1 MRLSPA
7 TQARLRDNA
16 PLATLI
22 VLVLIVGIFSPSFLD
37 ATTLM
42 LLAADT
48 ATLFIMGAGLTF
60 VIMVGGIDLSVQA
73 VASLASVVMAAT
85 LPTIGALAVPLAL
98 LSGIVAGLI
107 SGFAQTRLRIPS
119 FISTLAVSGIAA
131 AAALMFSGTRSVP
144 IPPGMRETVLAF
156 AAARTF
162 GVPNDILV
170 ALAVLLASLFV
181 ERRTVFGRWSVAV
194 GAGEPAALVAGVP
207 VNRVKVVS
215 LMISGGLAALAGV
228 VMGARLSSGSP
239 TLANEFL
246 LPAVAAVCVGGTAL
260 TGGVGSVAR
269 TLIGAL
275 IVSVVRI
282 GMTFIGVDP
291 FAQQIVFG
299 AVLVLAVA
307 ATIDRSKIPIVK

>member
-1 MRLSPA
+1 MRVSPEM
-7 TQARLRDNA
+7 QARLRDNS

-22 VLVLIVGIFSPSFLD
+22 VLVLIVGVFSPAFLE
-37 ATTLM
+37 ANTLM

-60 VIMVGGIDLSVQA
+60 VIMVGGIDLSVQT
-73 VASLASVVMAAT
+73 VASLASVVMAVT
-85 LPTIGALAVPLAL
+85 LQRVGWLAVPLAL
-98 LSGIVAGLI
+98 ASGVLAGLV

-119 FISTLAVSGIAA
+119 FIATLAVSGIAA
-131 AAALMFSGTRSVP
+131 AAALILSGTQSVP
-144 IPPGMRETVLAF
+144 IPPDMRGNVLAF
-156 AAARTF
+156 AAGRTF
-162 GVPNDILV
+162 GLPNDILV
-170 ALAVLLASLFV
+170 ALAVLLVSLFV
-181 ERRTVFGRWSVAV
+181 ERRTVFGRWSIAV

-207 VNRVKVVS
+207 VNRVKVTALAV
-215 LMISGGLAALAGV
+215 SGGLAALAGV

-269 TLIGAL
+269 TLVGAL

-291 FAQQIVFG
+291 FSQQIVFG

>member
-1 MRLSPA
+1 MRVSPEM
-7 TQARLRDNA
+7 QSRLRDNA

-22 VLVLIVGIFSPSFLD
+22 VLVLVVGMFSPAFLE
-37 ATTLM
+37 ANTLM

-60 VIMVGGIDLSVQA
+60 VIMVGGIDLSVQT
-73 VASLASVVMAAT
+73 VASLASVVMAVT
-85 LPTIGALAVPLAL
+85 LPGVGWLSVPLAL
-98 LSGIVAGLI
+98 ASGVLAGLV

-119 FISTLAVSGIAA
+119 FIATLAVSGIAA
-131 AAALMFSGTRSVP
+131 AAALILSGTQSVP
-144 IPPGMRETVLAF
+144 IPPAMRGTVLAF
-156 AAARTF
+156 AAGRTF
-162 GVPNDILV
+162 GMPNDILV

-181 ERRTVFGRWSVAV
+181 ERRTVFGRWSIAV

-207 VNRVKVVS
+207 VNRVKVTALAV
-215 LMISGGLAALAGV
+215 SGGLAALAVV

>member
-1 MRLSPA
+1 MRLSPES
-7 TQARLRDNA
+7 QARLRDNA
-16 PLATLI
+16 PLATLV
-22 VLVLIVGIFSPSFLD
+22 VLVLIVGVFSPAFLE
-37 ATTLM
+37 ANTLM

-60 VIMVGGIDLSVQA
+60 VIMLGGIDLSVQA
-73 VASLASVVMAAT
+73 VASLSSVVMAAT
-85 LPTIGALAVPLAL
+85 LPWLGGLSAIAAIGTGVFA
-98 LSGIVAGLI
+98 GII
-107 SGFAQTRLRIPS
+107 SGLAQTRLRIPS
-119 FISTLAVSGIAA
+119 FIATLAVSGIAA
-131 AAALMFSGTRSVP
+131 AAALVLSGTHSIP
-144 IPPGMRETVLAF
+144 IPPDLRETAF
-156 AAARTF
+156 AWAASRSF
-162 GVPNDILV
+162 GMPNDILV
-170 ALAVLLASLFV
+170 ALAVLAVSLFV
-181 ERRTVFGRWSVAV
+181 ERRTVFGRWSIAV

-207 VNRVKVVS
+207 VNLVKVAALAV
-215 LMISGGLAALAGV
+215 SGGLAALAGV

-269 TLIGAL
+269 TMVGAL

>member
-1 MRLSPA
+1 MRLSPR

-16 PLATLI
+16 PIATLI
-22 VLVLIVGIFSPSFLD
+22 VLVLVVGGFSPAFLE
-37 ATTLM
+37 ANTLM

-73 VASLASVVMAAT
+73 VASLASVVMAVA
-85 LPTIGALAVPLAL
+85 LPALGALAIPVALA
-98 LSGIVAGLI
+98 SGVIAGLI

-131 AAALMFSGTRSVP
+131 AMALMLSGTRSVP
-144 IPPGMRETVLAF
+144 IPPGLRETVLAF
-156 AAARTF
+156 AAARSF
-162 GVPNDILV
+162 GLPNDILV

-181 ERRTVFGRWSVAV
+181 ERRTVFGRWSIAV

-207 VNRVKVVS
+207 VNRVKITALAV
-215 LMISGGLAALAGV
+215 SGGLAALAGV

-269 TLIGAL
+269 TLVGAL

-299 AVLVLAVA
+299 AVLVIAVA

>member
-1 MRLSPA
+1 MRLSPEW
-7 TQARLRDNA
+7 QARLRDNA
-16 PLATLI
+16 PLVTLV
-22 VLVLIVGIFSPSFLD
+22 VLVLFVGLFSPAFLE
-37 ATTLM
+37 ANTLM

-60 VIMVGGIDLSVQA
+60 VIMLGGIDLSVQA
-73 VASLASVVMAAT
+73 VASLSSVVMAVT
-85 LPTIGALAVPLAL
+85 LPRLGGLAPLAAIGA
-98 LSGIVAGLI
+98 GILAGLI
-107 SGFAQTRLRIPS
+107 SGTAQTRLRIPS
-119 FISTLAVSGIAA
+119 FIATLAVSGIAV
-131 AAALMFSGTRSVP
+131 AAALVLSGTQSVP
-144 IPPGMRETVLAF
+144 IPPDLRQTVLAW
-156 AAARTF
+156 AASRTF
-162 GVPNDILV
+162 GLPNDILV
-170 ALAVLLASLFV
+170 ALAVLAVSLFV
-181 ERRTVFGRWSVAV
+181 ERRTVFGRWSIAV

-207 VNRVKVVS
+207 VNLVKVAALAV
-215 LMISGGLAALAGV
+215 SGGLAALAGV

-269 TLIGAL
+269 TMVGAL

-282 GMTFIGVDP
+282 GMTFVGVDP